1 MDRLVIRANSAPS
14 PRATCPACRRDVAWF
29 QSKNA
34 FRPHGK
40 PLCIGSG
47 MDINAKAEEQ
57 S

>member
-1 MDRLVIRANSAPS
+1 MIRANSAPN
-14 PRATCPACRRDVAWF
+14 PRATCPACLRDVAWF
-29 QSKNA
+29 ESKNA
-34 FRPHGK
+34 FRPHGKK